1 MANAVNNLRAINLWV
16 VTNLGSIHK
25 VKKDK
30 KKKQIA
36 IVTLILDEKWPKLLK
51 REIRGKN

>member
-1 MANAVNNLRAINLWV
+1 MANAVNNLRAINVWV